1 MNQRCPPRPSQAP
14 LQFDHHQDIWQRLP
28 VSDRTLC
35 RDLLVQILIEVTR
48 SERSNEDER
57 QD

>member
-1 MNQRCPPRPSQAP
+1 MNPRCPRAPSQAH
-14 LQFDHHQDIWQRLP
+14 LQFDHQNIWQRLP

-35 RDLLVQILIEVTR
+35 RDLLVQILIEVIR

>member
-1 MNQRCPPRPSQAP
+1 MNPRCPRAPSQAP
-14 LQFDHHQDIWQRLP
+14 LQFDHQNIWQRLP
-28 VSDRTLC
+28 VSDRTVC
-35 RDLLVQILIEVTR
+35 RDLLVQILIEVIR

>member
-1 MNQRCPPRPSQAP
+1 MNPRCPRAPSQAH
-14 LQFDHHQDIWQRLP
+14 LQFDHQRLP
-28 VSDRTLC
+28 VSDRTVC
-35 RDLLVQILIEVTR
+35 RDLLVQILIEVIR